1 MAQLDLAAASNV
13 MKDMYLPRLRMQLN
27 DKLSPM
33 FSQLE
38 QSSQNVEGNQVV
50 GSAHTGRNPSSGSR
64 AEFADLPTIGRQGY
78 EKFITDLAYHY
89 GRAGFTGQVIR
100 RARTDIGAF
109 VNATSQELDR
119 LVTDLKQMLNRQ
131 IFNDKEGFVIQA
143 SGNHTANVIPV
154 AGATREQYI
163 SLVIGMELDIGPAG
177 DPKSIADGVVLTAVN
192 RTAETITVTGTL
204 GTIVAGHYIR
214 ITDSY
219 NDTANRT
226 LESHGLEEI
235 INSGDSLFNI
245 DGTAVPVWNSFVDDN
260 GGTLR
265 PPTEQRFEKAMD
277 EVSIES
283 GKYVDLAVA
292 PHNVVRNYAASLQGQ
307 KRYIDNVEL
316 KGGFSALPISTGDQT
331 VGLVSD
337 RFCTGGTSFL
347 ICTDHLVWNKAS
359 DWEWMDEDGAVL
371 SRIANKDA
379 YEATMFSY
387 CTLTTD
393 RRNTHARINDLAG
406 VD

>member
-1 MAQLDLAAASNV
+1 MAHLDLAAASNV

-27 DKLSPM
+27 DQLSPM

-50 GSAHTGRNPSSGSR
+50 GSAHTGRNPSSGTR
-64 AEFADLPTIGRQGY
+64 AEYADLPTIGRQGY
-78 EKFITDLAYHY
+78 EKFITDLSYHY
-89 GRAGFTGQVIR
+89 GRAGFTGQTIR

-131 IFNDKEGFVIQA
+131 IFNDKEGYIIQA
-143 SGNHTANVIPV
+143 SGNHTSNVIPV

-177 DPKSIADGVVLTAVN
+177 NPKSIADGVVLTAVD

-204 GTIVAGHYIR
+204 GTIVSGHYIR
-214 ITDSY
+214 IHDSY
-219 NDTANRT
+219 DDTNNRT
-226 LESHGLEEI
+226 YESTGLQEI
-235 INSGDSLFNI
+235 VNEQDTLFNI
-245 DGTAVPVWNSFVDDN
+245 DGSSVTPWNAYVNDN
-260 GGTLR
+260 GGTNR
-265 PPTEQRFEKAMD
+265 APTELLFETAMD

-283 GKYVDLAVA
+283 GKSVDVAVA
-292 PHNVVRNYAASLQGQ
+292 PHDVVRNYASALAGQ
-307 KRYIDNVEL
+307 KRFIDNVEL

-331 VGLVSD
+331 VGLLSD
-337 RFCTGGTSFL
+337 RFCPGNTAFL
-347 ICTDHLVWNKAS
+347 VCTEHLVWNKAS

-387 CTLTTD
+387 CELTTD
-393 RRNTHARINDLAG
+393 RRNTHARINDLTG
-406 VD
+406 T